1 MNGYKVHEQQFAECS
16 FSRPLTLNLS
26 HLSKG
31 MYVIKFETDL
41 GVYETK
47 LQLE

>member
-1 MNGYKVHEQQFAECS
+1 
-16 FSRPLTLNLS
+16 
-26 HLSKG
+26 

-47 LQLE
+47 LQLEWLLWHTIQFAHKQHAIIECCLYEKV